1 MVDQATMNA
10 SNGSGGSAQ
19 PRSGGLSPIGR
30 ASAAAQPP
38 ASAGQVASN
47 VAGFGENLL
56 NMAELQARM
65 SAIELRQNIEA
76 LRIVTVVGLTGAIL
90 ALAALP
96 IVLAGI
102 AELLVTELGFR
113 RGAAFLT
120 VGFTTL
126 GIGSLSIVI
135 AGLWISRKRLGFPLS
150 AEEFTRNLNW
160 VRTVLRL
167 SGRQRASRG

>member
-10 SNGSGGSAQ
+10 VNGAGGAGEPQSGVVATS
-19 PRSGGLSPIGR
+19 GR
-30 ASAAAQPP
+30 ASAEP
-38 ASAGQVASN
+38 ATSPSAGQVASN

-56 NMAELQARM
+56 NMAELQVRM
-65 SAIELRQNIEA
+65 SAIELRQNVEA
-76 LRIVTVVGLTGAIL
+76 LRIVAAVGLTGAIM
-90 ALAALP
+90 ALASLP

-102 AELLVTELGFR
+102 AELLVNRLGLS
-113 RGAAFLT
+113 RGSAFLI

-126 GIGSLSIVI
+126 GLGSLCIIS

-150 AEEFTRNLNW
+150 AEELARNLSW

-167 SGRQRASRG
+167 SGRERVHRR

>member
-10 SNGSGGSAQ
+10 SNGSGGSAGPQSGAQ
-19 PRSGGLSPIGR
+19 PPTAR
-30 ASAAAQPP
+30 ASGAADAP

-56 NMAELQARM
+56 NMAELQAKM

-76 LRIVTVVGLTGAIL
+76 LRIVAAVGLTGAIL

-102 AELLVTELGFR
+102 AELLVTELAFR
-113 RGAAFLT
+113 RGSAFLT
-120 VGFTTL
+120 VGFTAL
-126 GIGSLSIVI
+126 AIGLLSIVI
-135 AGLWISRKRLGFPLS
+135 AGLWISRKRIGFPLS

-167 SGRQRASRG
+167 SGRQRANRR

>member
-1 MVDQATMNA
+1 MVDQETMNA
-10 SNGSGGSAQ
+10 SNGSSGSVGPYSGAQ
-19 PRSGGLSPIGR
+19 SPAARSSG
-30 ASAAAQPP
+30 AAEAT

-56 NMAELQARM
+56 NMAELQAKM

-76 LRIVTVVGLTGAIL
+76 LRIVAAVGLTGATL

-96 IVLAGI
+96 IVLAGM
-102 AELLVTELGFR
+102 AEVLVTELAIR
-113 RGAAFLT
+113 RGPAFLT
-120 VGFTTL
+120 VGFTALAIGLL
-126 GIGSLSIVI
+126 GIVG
-135 AGLWISRKRLGFPLS
+135 AGLWISRKRIGFPLS

-167 SGRQRASRG
+167 SGRQRAIRR

>member
-1 MVDQATMNA
+1 MVDQATLNA
-10 SNGSGGSAQ
+10 LNGTGGSAE
-19 PRSGGLSPIGR
+19 PRSGGLPPAGR
-30 ASAAAQPP
+30 ASATAESP

-76 LRIVTVVGLTGAIL
+76 IRIVAAVGLTGAIL
-90 ALAALP
+90 AVAALP

-102 AELLVTELGFR
+102 AELLVATLGFG
-113 RGAAFLT
+113 RGSAFLT
-120 VGFTTL
+120 VGFASI
-126 GIGSLSIVI
+126 GIGAISII
-135 AGLWISRKRLGFPLS
+135 AAGAWIGRKRLGFPLS

-167 SGRQRASRG
+167 SGRQRAYRR

>member
-1 MVDQATMNA
+1 MVDQATMNT
-10 SNGSGGSAQ
+10 SNGSSGSAE
-19 PRSGGLSPIGR
+19 PRSTGLPPTGR
-30 ASAAAQPP
+30 ESAEPP

-76 LRIVTVVGLTGAIL
+76 LRIVAAIGLTGAIL
-90 ALAALP
+90 VLTALP

-102 AELLVTELGFR
+102 AELLVTRLGFG
-113 RGAAFLT
+113 RGPAFLT
-120 VGFTTL
+120 VGFVSIA
-126 GIGSLSIVI
+126 IGALSII
-135 AGLWISRKRLGFPLS
+135 SAGAWMGRKRLGFPLS
-150 AEEFTRNLNW
+150 AEEFTRNLTW

-167 SGRQRASRG
+167 SGRHRAHRR

>member
-10 SNGSGGSAQ
+10 PNGTGGSAE
-19 PRSGGLSPIGR
+19 PRSGGLPPAGR
-30 ASAAAQPP
+30 APTATDSP

-76 LRIVTVVGLTGAIL
+76 IRIVAAVGLTGAIL
-90 ALAALP
+90 AVAALP
-96 IVLAGI
+96 IVLAGL

-113 RGAAFLT
+113 RGPAFLT
-120 VGFTTL
+120 VGFATL
-126 GIGSLSIVI
+126 GIGSLCII
-135 AGLWISRKRLGFPLS
+135 TAGAWIGRKQLGFPLS

-167 SGRQRASRG
+167 SGRQRANRR

>member
-1 MVDQATMNA
+1 MVDQATMKA
-10 SNGSGGSAQ
+10 SNGAGRSADRESAGL
-19 PRSGGLSPIGR
+19 PSTDRSSP
-30 ASAAAQPP
+30 AVDST

-76 LRIVTVVGLTGAIL
+76 VKIVAALGLTGAIL
-90 ALAALP
+90 AVAALP

-102 AELLVTELGFR
+102 AELLVSELGFR
-113 RGAAFLT
+113 RGAAFLSVGFST
-120 VGFTTL
+120 VG
-126 GIGSLSIVI
+126 IGALCII
-135 AGLWISRKRLGFPLS
+135 TAGAWIGRKRLGFPLS

-167 SGRQRASRG
+167 SGRQRASRR